1 MSGPGWQLTYNVQ
14 NHSDKKVIEEIYF
27 YDFIINIFPLQTSKI
42 EVVRRMERNIK
53 LKEER
58 LFSQKCKS
66 QILASELFP
75 LKNECKKFNEKCK
88 MNFFFPDADNIKIEE
103 IAKVRRQKQMQML
116 KNCHSLN

>member
-1 MSGPGWQLTYNVQ
+1 MNPEQQVKMSGPGWQLTYNVQ
-14 NHSDKKVIEEIYF
+14 NHSDKK
-27 YDFIINIFPLQTSKI
+27 TSKI

>member
-27 YDFIINIFPLQTSKI
+27 YDFIINIFLLQTSKI